1 MRAALDSS
9 VKNFSD
15 DFDRELTRIYLDLQ
29 LEVPSPPEDQES
41 WISWREDAVKNY
53 RQRYQRWLA
62 QAAHPQMVRSIYLVE
77 PGLSVSQF
85 DAAGTMEF
93 RAATWPAELSSYR
106 ERFEQDLNATEPPLG
121 PRIHRIET
129 ILEDVPALVNPVPNV
144 KLLGERVK
152 LRIVGRDLS
161 FPGFVVVTLDAA
173 FIRQNLLP
181 ELASR
186 YFSAG
191 GLSEYDI
198 AVVQA
203 VNPNKVVFTN
213 RSLARNGEPGSRE
226 SAEPASSAPPSTVSS
241 PAEAPVGTTPDAA
254 ANMFR
259 VRFEVPGMFENI
271 IRETDTRVSGKHQQ
285 LSDRIALQYFRTE
298 TSRRTATSNSNKRI
312 IESGGNARIVIAGD
326 KEPTAQK
333 QFAAPF
339 NAHVTLIGSEGGRW
353 QVLATHRAGSLDA
366 AVGSL
371 RRRNLLI
378 SFGILVLLSLSVG
391 LIVVSSRRANRL
403 ARQQIEFVAGVSHE
417 LRTPLAVIRSAGE
430 NLADGVVA
438 ERDQVR
444 RYGELIATEGRR
456 LSEMVE
462 QTLEFAGIQSGKRS
476 YKLMPAAPG
485 EVVADA
491 VTASR
496 AVLEENQFELETQIE
511 ADLPMIMSDRSAL
524 SRAIQNLINNAVKY
538 CSSDR
543 WVRVAAM
550 RDSQNPAAAILIIV
564 EDRGP
569 GIEPRDAARIF
580 EPFYRGREAASAQI
594 PGNGLGLSI
603 VRHIVEAHGGDVRVE
618 SVPGRGSRF
627 IIELKTESRAVVK
640 AGGEE
645 SSAPAA
651 SQPLAPSQALSRT
664 DP

>member
-1 MRAALDSS
+1 
-9 VKNFSD
+9 
-15 DFDRELTRIYLDLQ
+15 
-29 LEVPSPPEDQES
+29 
-41 WISWREDAVKNY
+41 
-53 RQRYQRWLA
+53 
-62 QAAHPQMVRSIYLVE
+62 
-77 PGLSVSQF
+77 
-85 DAAGTMEF
+85 
-93 RAATWPAELSSYR
+93 
-106 ERFEQDLNATEPPLG
+106 
-121 PRIHRIET
+121 
-129 ILEDVPALVNPVPNV
+129 
-144 KLLGERVK
+144 
-152 LRIVGRDLS
+152 
-161 FPGFVVVTLDAA
+161 
-173 FIRQNLLP
+173 
-181 ELASR
+181 
-186 YFSAG
+186 
-191 GLSEYDI
+191 
-198 AVVQA
+198 
-203 VNPNKVVFTN
+203 
-213 RSLARNGEPGSRE
+213 
-226 SAEPASSAPPSTVSS
+226 
-241 PAEAPVGTTPDAA
+241 
-254 ANMFR
+254 
-259 VRFEVPGMFENI
+259 
-271 IRETDTRVSGKHQQ
+271 
-285 LSDRIALQYFRTE
+285 
-298 TSRRTATSNSNKRI
+298 
-312 IESGGNARIVIAGD
+312 
-326 KEPTAQK
+326 
-333 QFAAPF
+333 
-339 NAHVTLIGSEGGRW
+339 
-353 QVLATHRAGSLDA
+353 VLATHRAGSLDA